1 MRQNELMKKEKK
13 HSMISGATK
22 IFRVV
27 GKLLLYR
34 KKSMGKMGGNFI
46 NRQKFLG
53 STKD

>member
-1 MRQNELMKKEKK
+1 MKLSSKIVEIGTD
-13 HSMISGATK
+13 SRCGATK

-34 KKSMGKMGGNFI
+34 KKSMGKMDGNFI